1 MRRLI
6 VLIGTIASL
15 AGCSQQPAAD
25 SAPVGNVTAPMPV
38 AAPSPSVAP
47 ATTLPAPLLGTW
59 TADPA
64 KRCTPGTELRIE
76 VRADQIRFYES
87 VARVTGVT
95 QVDPH
100 SWGIDATVT
109 GEGETRNR
117 SFDLNLNEDGTLT
130 RVEAPIPDITYTRCE
145 SET

>member
-1 MRRLI
+1 MIRLI
-6 VLIGTIASL
+6 FLVGALVGL
-15 AGCSQQPAAD
+15 AGCSEQPAAD
-25 SAPVGNVTAPMPV
+25 SAPLENVTAPSAV
-38 AAPSPSVAP
+38 AAPSPAITP
-47 ATTLPAPLLGTW
+47 ATTLPAPLIGTW

-76 VRADQIRFYES
+76 VRADEIRFHES

-109 GEGETRNR
+109 GEGETRER